1 MISMIKC
8 VILDDELLAISYLK
22 LLCEQIEDIEIIKAY
37 NDPHLFLN
45 EIEKID
51 CDLCILD
58 IEMPGMTG
66 LQVADI
72 ISENKKIIFT
82 TAYKEY
88 AAEAFDLNV
97 VDYVRKPIK
106 KERLIQA
113 FNKAKKQL
121 QQSAKNDFI
130 EWNSNLGRS
139 MIFTEQ
145 ILYIKTSDIDSRD
158 KEIYLNNKTSI
169 VLKNLNFKT
178 LLEMLPSK
186 DFTQV
191 NKKEIIAITAIKAIT
206 GNEILTTFLDETQSP
221 AKLQLGETFKN
232 TLIKRLSNEM

>member
-1 MISMIKC
+1 MIKC

-58 IEMPGMTG
+58 IEMPGITG

-113 FNKAKKQL
+113 FNKAKQQL

-139 MIFTEQ
+139 MIFTKQ

-191 NKKEIIAITAIKAIT
+191 NKKEIIAITAIKAIA

-232 TLIKRLSNEM
+232 ILIKRLSNEM